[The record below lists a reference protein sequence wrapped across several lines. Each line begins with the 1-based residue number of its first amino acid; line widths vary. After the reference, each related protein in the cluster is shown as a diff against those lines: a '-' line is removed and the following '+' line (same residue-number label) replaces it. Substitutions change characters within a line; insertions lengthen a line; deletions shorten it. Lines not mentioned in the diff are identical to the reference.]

1 MAECVTCGDELH
13 PERAVKYDYCTL
25 PGCRAENARG
35 LTIVS
40 VGVNKAADQY
50 VLLTDRAKDEMAS
63 GKYQDPRRNSFG
75 GYERPRPRS
84 TASPPKRQAS
94 PRADSSSGT
103 VSEPWSRS
111 QRDRALAL
119 HVTGR
124 KPISEIATRL
134 GLNEHTVAEMLS
146 AAYAQAR
153 R

>member
-50 VLLTDRAKDEMAS
+50 VLLTDRARDELAS

-75 GYERPRPRS
+75 RYER
-84 TASPPKRQAS
+84 
-94 PRADSSSGT
+94 
-103 VSEPWSRS
+103 RS
-111 QRDRALAL
+111 QQDRALAL

-124 KPISEIATRL
+124 KPISEIARRL